1 MRRQNFYS
9 PDTITSIAAVSF
21 LPDFYTGTRF
31 DIFAAT
37 QYIMELINKFDGI
50 EVWLSVL
57 FIIFY
62 ILYVTRVITTA
73 RRLGTG
79 YGRIFIKLPIR
90 TLIFALLIFSL
101 LGPSFGAAK
110 REVRSVGKDIMLAV
124 DLSQSMN
131 ASDVQPTRLEKV
143 KYELKNIVKAF
154 SSDRIGL
161 IIFSSEAF
169 VQCPLTF
176 DQNALNLFI
185 ETLHTGLVPNTGT
198 DFAPPL
204 RMALDKLTGENTS
217 VTQQT
222 SKVIILISDG
232 EDFGEERKN
241 IVDEIEDNDIRVF
254 TLGVGTEEGSK
265 ILTANGYKKDRQ
277 GRDVI
282 SRLNDSALRSIA
294 RETDG
299 KYFEVGKNR
308 NDVSRLINTVNT
320 IEGELRDTRQVDVS
334 ANKYYYF
341 LALALFLIMIDMVTS
356 LKTVR
361 I

>member
-1 MRRQNFYS
+1 
-9 PDTITSIAAVSF
+9 
-21 LPDFYTGTRF
+21 
-31 DIFAAT
+31 
-37 QYIMELINKFDGI
+37 MELINNFDSFEI
-50 EVWLSVL
+50 WLT
-57 FIIFY
+57 IIFI
-62 ILYVTRVITTA
+62 ILYVLYIIRVVTTA
-73 RRLGTG
+73 RRLGTS
-79 YGRIFIKLPIR
+79 YRKIFIKLPVR
-90 TLIFALLIFSL
+90 TLIFALLLFSL

-110 REVRSVGKDIMLAV
+110 REIKSVGKDIIIAV

-143 KYELKNIVKAF
+143 KHELKNLVEAF

-169 VQCPLTF
+169 VQVPLTF

-185 ETLHTGLVPNTGT
+185 ETLNSGLVPNTGT

-204 RMALDKLTGENTS
+204 RLALEKLTSDETP
-217 VTQQT
+217 VTRQT
-222 SKVIILISDG
+222 SKVILLISDG
-232 EDFGEERKN
+232 EDFGEERN
-241 IVDEIEDNDIRVF
+241 EIVEEIEDNNIRLF

-265 ILTANGYKKDRQ
+265 ILTANGYKKDRE

-282 SRLNDSALRSIA
+282 TTLNPTALKTIA

-299 KYFEVGKNR
+299 QYFEIGKNR
-308 NDVSRLINTVNT
+308 NDVSRLINTINS
-320 IEGELRDTRQVDVS
+320 IEGELRDTRQVDIS

-341 LALALFLIMIDMVTS
+341 LALALFLILIDMVTGFR
-356 LKTVR
+356 TVR

>member
-1 MRRQNFYS
+1 
-9 PDTITSIAAVSF
+9 
-21 LPDFYTGTRF
+21 
-31 DIFAAT
+31 
-37 QYIMELINKFDGI
+37 MELINNFSSLEI
-50 EVWLSVL
+50 WLSVI
-57 FIIFY
+57 FIILY

-73 RRLGTG
+73 RRLGTS
-79 YGRIFIKLPIR
+79 YGRIFIKLPVR
-90 TLIFALLIFSL
+90 TLIFILLLFSL

-110 REVRSVGKDIMLAV
+110 REVKSVGKDIMIAV

-131 ASDVQPTRLEKV
+131 ASDIQPTRLEKV
-143 KYELKNIVKAF
+143 KHELKNIVKAF
-154 SSDRIGL
+154 SSDRIGI

-185 ETLHTGLVPNTGT
+185 ETLNSGLVPNTGT

-204 RMALDKLTGENTS
+204 RLALEKLIDDEAP
-217 VTQQT
+217 VTKQT
-222 SKVIILISDG
+222 SKIILLISDG
-232 EDFGEERKN
+232 EDFGEERTK
-241 IVDEIEDNDIRVF
+241 IVDEIEDNNIRLF

-265 ILTANGYKKDRQ
+265 ILTANGYKKDRE
-277 GRDVI
+277 GRDVVTT
-282 SRLNDSALRSIA
+282 LNATALKAIA

-299 KYFEVGKNR
+299 QYFEIGKNR
-308 NDVSRLINTVNT
+308 NDVSRLINTINS

-341 LALALFLIMIDMVTS
+341 LALALFLILIDMVTS
-356 LKTVR
+356 FRTVR

>member
-1 MRRQNFYS
+1 MH
-9 PDTITSIAAVSF
+9 
-21 LPDFYTGTRF
+21 DFSTEASF
-31 DIFAAT
+31 DIFAVRHYT
-37 QYIMELINKFDGI
+37 MELINNFDSFEI
-50 EVWLSVL
+50 WLAVI
-57 FIIFY
+57 FIILY
-62 ILYVTRVITTA
+62 ILYITRVVTTA
-73 RRLGTG
+73 RRLQTG

-90 TLIFALLIFSL
+90 TLIFALLLFSL

-110 REVRSVGKDIMLAV
+110 REVKSVGKDIMIAV

-143 KYELKNIVKAF
+143 KHELKNIVKAF

-169 VQCPLTF
+169 VQVPLTF

-185 ETLHTGLVPNTGT
+185 ETLNSGLVPNTGT

-204 RMALDKLTGENTS
+204 RLALEKLTDNEAP

-222 SKVIILISDG
+222 SKIILLISDG
-232 EDFGEERKN
+232 EDFGEERTE
-241 IVDEIEDNDIRVF
+241 IVEEIEDNNIRLF

-265 ILTANGYKKDRQ
+265 ILTASGYKKDNE

-282 SRLNDSALRSIA
+282 TRLNTTALKSIA

-299 KYFEVGKNR
+299 QYFEIGKNR
-308 NDVSRLINTVNT
+308 NDVSRLINTINS

-341 LALALFLIMIDMVTS
+341 LALALFLILIDMITS
-356 LKTVR
+356 FRTVR

>member
-1 MRRQNFYS
+1 
-9 PDTITSIAAVSF
+9 
-21 LPDFYTGTRF
+21 
-31 DIFAAT
+31 
-37 QYIMELINKFDGI
+37 MELINNFGSLEI
-50 EVWLSVL
+50 WLSVI
-57 FIIFY
+57 FIILY
-62 ILYVTRVITTA
+62 ILYVRRVVTTA

-79 YGRIFIKLPIR
+79 YGRIFIKLPVR
-90 TLIFALLIFSL
+90 TLIFALLLFSL

-110 REVRSVGKDIMLAV
+110 REVKSVGKDIMIAV

-143 KYELKNIVKAF
+143 KHELKNIVKAF

-169 VQCPLTF
+169 IQSPLTF

-185 ETLHTGLVPNTGT
+185 ETLNTGLVPNTGT

-204 RMALDKLTGENTS
+204 RLALEKLTDDEAP
-217 VTQQT
+217 VTKQT
-222 SKVIILISDG
+222 SKIILLISDG
-232 EDFGEERKN
+232 EDFGEERKE
-241 IVDEIEDNDIRVF
+241 IVDEIEDNDIRMF

-265 ILTANGYKKDRQ
+265 ILTANGYKKDLE

-282 SRLNDSALRSIA
+282 TRLNTTALKTIA
-294 RETDG
+294 SETDG
-299 KYFEVGKNR
+299 KYFEIGKNR
-308 NDVSRLINTVNT
+308 NDVSRLINTINS

-341 LALALFLIMIDMVTS
+341 LALALFLILIDMVTS
-356 LKTVR
+356 FRTVR